1 MYVRVFQGLRVDYL
15 SHYLLIP
22 IDYNSS
28 DSDLADTSISIA
40 LQIGGMMAFTH
51 SIAMKVLH
59 DHADPI

>member
-1 MYVRVFQGLRVDYL
+1 MYVGGFQAFRVDYL
-15 SHYLLIP
+15 SRYILIP

-28 DSDLADTSISIA
+28 ESDLADTSICIA
-40 LQIGGMMAFTH
+40 LQTGGMTAFTH